1 MITEKQGDKIN
12 TWGTAKQYR
21 VSSTREAVKNIHPD
35 WSDRQIDEEV
45 NLIRFE
51 EGMALDSPDNLPN
64 LTGYDEE
71 EEPEDKN
78 ESVDVEKQ
86 KTTQQ
91 EQDMTKLIEAQ
102 QKEPKQE

>member
-1 MITEKQGDKIN
+1 M
-12 TWGTAKQYR
+12 
-21 VSSTREAVKNIHPD
+21 KNIHPD

-78 ESVDVEKQ
+78 EKTDVEKQ